1 MMARLTILEGPLGRF
16 LNVYF
21 LKSIMAL
28 YNFFF
33 KKKKKLSCGS
43 YCKEQSVGKDGK
55 KKKKKTFGVEISFSF
70 QFFGIFLIF

>member
-1 MMARLTILEGPLGRF
+1 MARLTILEGPLGRF

-33 KKKKKLSCGS
+33 KKKRSCL
-43 YCKEQSVGKDGK
+43 VDLIARNNRLGKMERK
-55 KKKKKTFGVEISFSF
+55 KKKRSGSKLVFHFSF
-70 QFFGIFLIF
+70 LEFF

>member
-1 MMARLTILEGPLGRF
+1 MCYRDKSLKIKLKGNLPMMARLTILEGPLGRF

-33 KKKKKLSCGS
+33 
-43 YCKEQSVGKDGK
+43 
-55 KKKKKTFGVEISFSF
+55 
-70 QFFGIFLIF
+70 